1 MIDFAVL
8 PPEVNSVRMYSGPGP
23 GPLLAAAASWN
34 TITTELEF
42 AAAGFAAVIAALAAS
57 WQGGGATGMLAAA
70 APVTAWLHRA
80 AATAAATAGQASAA
94 AGAFESTFAMTVPPA
109 VIAANRA
116 LLAALVATNLL
127 GQNTPAIAAT
137 EAHYLQMW
145 VQDAV
150 AMYTYAAT
158 SAAATR
164 LPAFSTPTPHADPA
178 GLGASTTTGPA
189 ATVLQQ
195 LAAPV
200 VTTSPT
206 LVDYLEHV
214 PNLINTMLSTNNA
227 VASGRSIDITNQRLA
242 FQEARKSSPPVL
254 VAAPAV
260 TAALGVAPSVGGLSS

>member
-1 MIDFAVL
+1 MDFAVL

-260 TAALGVAPSVGGLSS
+260 TAALGVAPSVGG